1 MSRTRRGRGEGTISR
16 LPDGGWWARVSLGY
30 ANGKRRRKAIYGK
43 TRVEVATKLTSILR
57 DVQQGLPVPCDR
69 QTVAQFLEH

>member
-1 MSRTRRGRGEGTISR
+1 MSKTRRGRGEGTISQ
-16 LPDGGWWARVSLGY
+16 LPDGSWWARVNLGY

-43 TRVEVATKLTSILR
+43 TRGQVAAKLTSILR
-57 DVQQGLPVPCDR
+57 DVQQGLPVPSER